1 VDSSLW
7 KFKLKFFSRH
17 NIDEEEQ
24 QGREERRRREPQMSR
39 REEIEAKRQRL
50 AELRRQ
56 REEKERHFREP
67 PVAGN
72 LIESAPSSSQSDP
85 FTRDSIDNLVNEL
98 VRDKEKKEKEHRT
111 VAVQTEKLQDRKTYN
126 RSTQTVDSEE
136 DEEEE
141 EEEEDEEDEEEQ
153 HFAEALEVP
162 VEKNSEHEE
171 EQIPDGPLDVDEATL
186 SSFFAKSFKI
196 LNRAIEEDRDI
207 LQQYTLRKSS
217 VEADEPQP
225 YTLIN
230 TLTLS
235 HPINSLDTS
244 PYFPDLFAITAE
256 KSLLIYNLSFKKY
269 ESRFDAHTELMLTQF
284 SHFKSNHIFSSGYNG
299 KIYIWDLDSSST
311 LPYLTSIVQQQTH
324 SYPVLAMDQTDEQNG
339 LIITASTDG
348 KILHW
353 NPQILSKPSQPPI
366 KLEIPKSLGVHYD
379 ELTPTC
385 IKNLVDDPGFMIV
398 GSEDGNL
405 YKIKRFDQKVN
416 SDPIDKVLKT
426 HDGPI
431 TGISISQEF
440 PKLMLTSSMDWKVYL
455 WNLSQDEPLLQIY
468 KTNTIMD
475 VLWRPR
481 NPTQLAYIYEDIME
495 ILDLSVDNVIPVAKI
510 TVGEVLSCVS
520 FTKDGDKVILGSV
533 KGNVF
538 IYDLDIKVT
547 SSISK
552 FKRLYIY
559 E

>member
-1 VDSSLW
+1 VDSLLL

-17 NIDEEEQ
+17 NFDEGEQ
-24 QGREERRRREPQMSR
+24 QAREAKRREPQMSR

-56 REEKERHFREP
+56 REKKERQFREP
-67 PVAGN
+67 PVAGS
-72 LIESAPSSSQSDP
+72 LIEAPPSSSQSDP

-111 VAVQTEKLQDRKTYN
+111 IAVQTEELQDRKTYN
-126 RSTQTVDSEE
+126 RGTQTVESEE
-136 DEEEE
+136 EEQLE
-141 EEEEDEEDEEEQ
+141 EEEEDDEEKQNVVE
-153 HFAEALEVP
+153 EPEVA
-162 VEKNSEHEE
+162 VEPNSEQEE
-171 EQIPDGPLDVDEATL
+171 EKIPDGPLDVDEVIL

-196 LNRAIEEDRDI
+196 LNRAIGEDRNI
-207 LQQYTLRKSS
+207 LQQYTLHKSS
-217 VEADEPQP
+217 IDADEPQP
-225 YTLIN
+225 YTLVN
-230 TLTLS
+230 SLTLN

-244 PYFPDLFAITAE
+244 PYFPDLIAITAE

-269 ESRFDAHTELMLTQF
+269 ESRFDAHTQLMLTQF

-299 KIYIWDLDSSST
+299 KIYIWDLDSTST

-324 SYPVLAMDQTDEQNG
+324 SYPVLAMDQTNEQNG

-353 NPQILSKPSQPPI
+353 DPQILSKPSQRPI
-366 KLEIPKSLGVHYD
+366 KLEIPKYLGVRYD

-385 IKNLVDDPGFMIV
+385 IKNLVDEPGFMIV

-405 YKIKRFDQKVN
+405 YKIRRFDQKVN
-416 SDPIDKVLKT
+416 SDPIDKVLET

-431 TGISISQEF
+431 TGISLSQEF
-440 PKLMLTSSMDWKVYL
+440 PKLMLSSSMDWKVYL
-455 WNLSQDEPLLQIY
+455 WNLSRDEPLLQIY
-468 KTNTIMD
+468 KTNAIMD
-475 VLWRPR
+475 VLWRPK
-481 NPTQLAYIYEDIME
+481 NPTQLGYIYEDIIE

-520 FTKDGDKVILGSV
+520 FTKDGDRVILGSV

-552 FKRLYIY
+552 FKKLYIY